1 MAQQIFFTAL
11 VIPGSTPGNNGPCY
25 CTVHKAPG
33 FESRQYF
40 VESGSRYVED
50 QILCFYDLKQK
61 MCVRILLWNLKYL
74 VRSGSECR
82 RLEKSDPDPNA
93 DVLKS
98 RIRIRWKKRSKST
111 PFYVR
116 QVLHQVINLGKEQK
130 QLHNSQQIIKLSST
144 RRKSKLR
151 YDVNILI

>member
-93 DVLKS
+93 DV
-98 RIRIRWKKRSKST
+98 
-111 PFYVR
+111 
-116 QVLHQVINLGKEQK
+116 
-130 QLHNSQQIIKLSST
+130 
-144 RRKSKLR
+144 
-151 YDVNILI
+151 

>member
-74 VRSGSECR
+74 VRSECT

-98 RIRIRWKKRSKST
+98 RIRIR
-111 PFYVR
+111 
-116 QVLHQVINLGKEQK
+116 
-130 QLHNSQQIIKLSST
+130 
-144 RRKSKLR
+144 
-151 YDVNILI
+151 